1 MLSKALLYTWY
12 FGMLARLR
20 AASIENF
27 CNPVTSPLSPN
38 RFRYP
43 ARVTVLPASCWW
55 YGMHFFYTSLPL
67 LLTEYNYSMHWVKL
81 LNALSNFVFISGK
94 VKQSFWYIA
103 ICRDRFSCQRDRDR
117 GRRAEDRDP
126 SCMEMANISFNNIFQ
141 SGKTWVTS
149 PLTNCD
155 KAQKF
160 ADSDILT

>member
-67 LLTEYNYSMHWVKL
+67 LLTEYNYSKHWVILFLSRAK
-81 LNALSNFVFISGK
+81 LSNLFDIQQFVGIVFLVSEIEIEEGELKIEILPVWKWLISLSTTSFK
-94 VKQSFWYIA
+94 VARLES
-103 ICRDRFSCQRDRDR
+103 
-117 GRRAEDRDP
+117 RRLWRTATRHK
-126 SCMEMANISFNNIFQ
+126 SLRILIF
-141 SGKTWVTS
+141 
-149 PLTNCD
+149 
-155 KAQKF
+155 
-160 ADSDILT
+160 